1 MKDSMERRR
10 QLLEEARAIYSDQ
23 QTIPAVH
30 PRYHAVYQELY
41 PKEEKMRGT
50 FAFRAFI
57 CFLLFTAFV
66 AMDQRGNEKLPVSSD
81 QIAAEIGADI
91 DLPLDMNF
99 SNLYNF
105 LIRELKRML

>member
-66 AMDQRGNEKLPVSSD
+66 AMDQRGDEKLPVSSD
-81 QIAAEIGADI
+81 QIAAEIGADM

-99 SNLYNF
+99 RN
-105 LIRELKRML
+105 

>member
-1 MKDSMERRR
+1 MNDSMERRR

-23 QTIPAVH
+23 QTVPAVH

-50 FAFRAFI
+50 FAFRAFV

-81 QIAAEIGADI
+81 QIAAEIGADM

-99 SNLYNF
+99 RN
-105 LIRELKRML
+105 

>member
-81 QIAAEIGADI
+81 QIASEIGADM

-99 SNLYNF
+99 RN
-105 LIRELKRML
+105 

>member
-1 MKDSMERRR
+1 MNDSMERRR

-30 PRYHAVYQELY
+30 PRYHAVYQ
-41 PKEEKMRGT
+41 GT

-81 QIAAEIGADI
+81 QIAAEIGADM

-99 SNLYNF
+99 RN
-105 LIRELKRML
+105 

>member
-1 MKDSMERRR
+1 MNDSMERRR
-10 QLLEEARAIYSDQ
+10 QLLEEARRIYSDQ
-23 QTIPAVH
+23 QIIPAVH

-50 FAFRAFI
+50 FVFRAFI

-66 AMDQRGNEKLPVSSD
+66 AMDQRRDGKFPVSSD
-81 QIAAEIGADI
+81 QIAVEIKADI

-99 SNLYNF
+99 RN
-105 LIRELKRML
+105 

>member
-1 MKDSMERRR
+1 MNDSMERRR

-66 AMDQRGNEKLPVSSD
+66 AMDQRGNEKLPFQVK
-81 QIAAEIGADI
+81 ILLLAIGI
-91 DLPLDMNF
+91 LLLVFVIYKLWRKKEN
-99 SNLYNF
+99 
-105 LIRELKRML
+105 REEMRRKRR